1 MARKN
6 VEIEQAE
13 ESLTDGY
20 DGDSLSP
27 LLISNEQKEL
37 NNFVINGN
45 NLSMDL
51 FGNVDPTNT
60 NQYEFDLREI

>member
-1 MARKN
+1 M
-6 VEIEQAE
+6 
-13 ESLTDGY
+13 TDGD

-60 NQYEFDLREI
+60 NQYEFDLSEI